1 MVLCLCVLI
10 VFLLC
15 RESLKLILSMDP
27 FSRWF
32 SHRYLN
38 HRQGGEAQA
47 AKMISDELKTPKMD
61 GSAWR
66 RNMVWQTLI
75 TGSGDER
82 Q

>member
-1 MVLCLCVLI
+1 MCVDCVLALPRI
-10 VFLLC
+10 AQVDP
-15 RESLKLILSMDP
+15 IDGP

-38 HRQGGEAQA
+38 HLQGGEAQA